1 MTGSV
6 PQGSEKGSKEGKR
19 KPLGTKST
27 NLSEE
32 RRDSAATTRASKQ
45 QNVEEVKAVVK
56 PKAVKKLKSDLLKP
70 VSLGVHFFI
79 RTRRI
84 GLTLPFIGESS
95 SYRR

>member
-1 MTGSV
+1 
-6 PQGSEKGSKEGKR
+6 
-19 KPLGTKST
+19 
-27 NLSEE
+27 
-32 RRDSAATTRASKQ
+32 
-45 QNVEEVKAVVK
+45 VKAVVK

-95 SYRR
+95 SYSR